1 MSERP
6 FMQLYVSDFAGDTL
20 TLTTE
25 HIGAYLLLLIALW
38 NADGQLDDDEE
49 ILAVT
54 ARLPIERWRVIW
66 SRLSKFFEV
75 GDGVVT
81 HHRLTKELQ
90 RFARKSAARAEAGSR
105 GGKAKALKDK
115 DRGLAIATVLPQHLP
130 DTRNKKAQ
138 SASDPTEN
146 LVVVVLGTPDFNAI
160 EKLRNKKLGF
170 LAERSG
176 SITVPAAELAQARA
190 KQSMGDAA

>member
-38 NADGQLDDDEE
+38 NADGKLENDEE
-49 ILAVT
+49 ILSVT

-66 SRLSKFFEV
+66 ARLSKFFEV
-75 GDGVVT
+75 GDEWVT
-81 HHRLTKELQ
+81 HHRLTKELE

-115 DRGLAIATVLPQHLP
+115 DRGVAIATRLPQHLP
-130 DTRNKKAQ
+130 DTRNKGARTRE
-138 SASDPTEN
+138 DPTES
-146 LVVVVLGTPDFNAI
+146 LVVVVFNSPEFCLI
-160 EKLRNKKLGF
+160 ERLRGKQLGF
-170 LAERSG
+170 LAERKG
-176 SITVPAAELAQARA
+176 SITVTASELAEARE
-190 KQSMGDAA
+190 KFGKAA